1 LLTSAFSLLAKNLSL
16 KTRICQKARMVTIN
30 ENRLKKLA
38 TLEAIYTLHADL
50 MQTLDLACRAG
61 CDVCCTRNVSLTS
74 LEAVLISNHLKKAD
88 RPDLDDSLTAAK
100 NLPRFQP
107 LVTTNG
113 LAHLCRLGKEPPE
126 ETVNPDWRPCPF
138 LVDHRCSIYA
148 VRPFACR
155 CMVSKTVCQQDG
167 QAEIDDHLLS
177 LNTVFMQ
184 FIEHADVSGYTG
196 NLIDMLLPRTPGAEK
211 SSRISNRPIEM
222 ILLPPEHQSRGHD
235 IITKLNAL
243 FP

>member
-1 LLTSAFSLLAKNLSL
+1 MP
-16 KTRICQKARMVTIN
+16 IHN
-30 ENRLKKLA
+30 ENNTKKLEI
-38 TLEAIYTLHADL
+38 LEAIYTLHENL
-50 MQTLDLACRAG
+50 MAEMVLACLPG
-61 CDVCCTRNVSLTS
+61 CDLCCTRNVSVTS
-74 LEAVLISNHLKKAD
+74 LEADLISEHLKKAD
-88 RPDLDDSLTAAK
+88 RPDLDENLTAAK

-155 CMVSKTVCQQDG
+155 CMVSKSVCQQGG
-167 QAEIDDHLLS
+167 QAEIEDYLLS

-184 FIEHADVSGYTG
+184 FIEHADSYGSTG
-196 NLIDMLLPRTPGAEK
+196 NMIDMLLPQTGDATK
-211 SSRISNRPIEM
+211 SSLIPNRTIEM
-222 ILLPPEHQSRGHD
+222 ILLPPEHQPRGQE
-235 IITKLNAL
+235 IINKLGSL
-243 FP
+243 FQ